1 MQAPPSGKRS
11 GPQGTTGFP
20 PTATPSTRTPA
31 QLEGHL
37 PGEGQLQPCPRA
49 PRPRGLGVLG
59 SWSGQGTLP
68 ILEQQGGGAVVCWG
82 WGARAWAPSPGAPL
96 GTRCVCLLGSP
107 FSPGGKSR
115 HLPLTTQLLTCTPGR
130 CPGDPLPLCTW
141 EARAN
146 LLSFPA
152 KFPSRKSV
160 FILQRGAGRD
170 GGREADSGA
179 ASAAA
184 N

>member
-20 PTATPSTRTPA
+20 PQPPRQPAPPA

-49 PRPRGLGVLG
+49 PRPRGLGALG

-96 GTRCVCLLGSP
+96 GTRCVCLPGSP
-107 FSPGGKSR
+107 FSPGGKSQ

-141 EARAN
+141 EAGAN